1 MPWRNEIGSYLI
13 ITVVSVLI
21 WLWAAGETRE
31 QKAVISKAIFNVPD
45 DGAWIIEPDNH
56 PFTMVIEGSR
66 QSIQNVEILAPFGF
80 QIDIAPNVGDQDIDI
95 VEALNNLPLFQRTGA
110 QIISI
115 DRPNSTPIVDRLV
128 QMTPNIVPNL
138 PGVQTVES
146 QPGIE
151 PSTVI
156 LTLPSQLQ
164 ARFFNDIRVQAF
176 VGQEQSA
183 ALPEGVLQ
191 QLDVNLRLLPEALA
205 ANPHVRLV
213 PATAR
218 MSFTIRSQIRELTLD
233 SDVIVQLGTPPAD
246 QDDFIVEFDTNSLR
260 DVTVIADADLIR
272 QIESGAATVI
282 AFVHLSSSEKERIAR
297 GEGTSTKQVSFFHAV
312 IGDQWFDISVRVA
325 GSDQPPVILLRV
337 TQKQQ
342 TPSD

>member
-1 MPWRNEIGSYLI
+1 MPWRSEIGSYLI

-31 QKAVISKAIFNVPD
+31 QKAVISKALFNVPD
-45 DGAWIIEPDNH
+45 DSVWIIDPEIHAFN
-56 PFTMVIEGSR
+56 MVIEGSR
-66 QSIQNVEILAPFGF
+66 QSIQNVEILAPNGF
-80 QIDIAPNVGDQDIDI
+80 RIDIAPNVGAQSIDI
-95 VEALNNLPLFQRTGA
+95 VEALNNLPVFQRTGA
-110 QIISI
+110 QLVSI
-115 DRPNSTPIVDRLV
+115 DRPNAMPIVDRLV
-128 QMTPNIVPNL
+128 QMTPNVVPNL

-151 PSTVI
+151 PSTVT
-156 LTLPSQLQ
+156 LTLPSQVQ
-164 ARFFNDIRVQAF
+164 TRFTDIRVQAF

-205 ANPHVRLV
+205 ANPHVHLQ

-218 MSFTIRSQIRELTLD
+218 MSFTIRSQTRELTLG
-233 SDVIVQLGTPPAD
+233 SDVIVQLAGPADD

-260 DVTVIADADLIR
+260 DVTVIADAELIR

-282 AFVHLSSSEKERIAR
+282 AFVQLKSSEKERIAR
-297 GEGTSTKQVSFFHAV
+297 GEGTATKKVSFFHAV
-312 IGDQWFDISVRVA
+312 VDDQWSPVTVRVA
-325 GSDQPPVILLRV
+325 GSDQMPDILLRV
-337 TQKQQ
+337 TQKQT
-342 TPSD
+342 TPSE